1 VAGVPYHLDD
11 PHLLL
16 QHLSGMTDMLLLI
29 SIHYADDSS
38 PTPEARVLTLSTL
51 HGDYRR
57 RVFQEEHSAR

>member
-1 VAGVPYHLDD
+1 
-11 PHLLL
+11 
-16 QHLSGMTDMLLLI
+16 MTDMLLLI

-57 RVFQEEHSAR
+57 RVFQEEDSAR